1 MAHAAPASRRRT
13 ARPRPSTDV
22 FSPRAHRIA
31 SIAVPVVLGLVYGY
45 WVAADRRS
53 GGEITGWN
61 LLLGFVSAVVFMLL
75 FVAVRTVSR
84 QMPREMHA
92 IMWAAFTG
100 CAVGFLYSQ
109 TGHSVVRSSLM
120 GLAFAAACFIVLFYR
135 YYTHEDAKGRPTS

>member
-75 FVAVRTVSR
+75 WIAGVGLMFISVAHRSAGALRT
-84 QMPREMHA
+84 
-92 IMWAAFTG
+92 
-100 CAVGFLYSQ
+100 
-109 TGHSVVRSSLM
+109 
-120 GLAFAAACFIVLFYR
+120 GL
-135 YYTHEDAKGRPTS
+135 